1 MADNNIKNS
10 HANILQ
16 RLIKLSSE
24 QKLIVALA
32 YHLNKSTT
40 TIYAWGRIVDDSNA
54 LGKLVLIGQLS
65 SKVNE
70 QDGAEMLGIVDS
82 ARTAVSTAMR
92 KK

>member
-1 MADNNIKNS
+1 MTDNNINNS
-10 HANILQ
+10 HATILQ
-16 RLIKLSSE
+16 RLIKNSSE

-70 QDGAEMLGIVDS
+70 QDGAGMLGIVNS
-82 ARTAVSTAMR
+82 AREAVSSAMS